1 MGNKKNSLVVDWAP
15 NQSLAS
21 RRAANQLTSHSTRSG
36 VPLPDGDQSDGR
48 QRQIKINPL
57 NRAPSFHSLLIHTWA
72 SSLHVSSIYSIA
84 ENRSRITRREKYN
97 NFIFFFIYFFLVPSA
112 RLKSSSVQLFDCFQQ
127 LIFSPLIR
135 TTHTTQRRSAAAA
148 AVEERS
154 LIVAV

>member
-97 NFIFFFIYFFLVPSA
+97 NFIFFFIYFFFGSQ
-112 RLKSSSVQLFDCFQQ
+112 RTLKIIICSTFWLFSTIDFLPPHSYNTYNTAAVSSS
-127 LIFSPLIR
+127 SSGRR
-135 TTHTTQRRSAAAA
+135 T
-148 AVEERS
+148 
-154 LIVAV
+154 